1 MTSSLL
7 IYSPKCKHS
16 MNILQFI
23 NTHDEIKALVS
34 YHNVNEYGVPEQ
46 YKKQIKSVPTLLTSN
61 GKILV
66 GMEIIQW
73 FTSLLP
79 SEIENCSLGNC
90 SAAPCSIEDES
101 GFDNFFSLENYGESL
116 QPIMTEELKAK
127 ITQNVGQAYQ
137 QKQK

>member
-7 IYSPKCKHS
+7 VYSPRCKHS
-16 MNILQFI
+16 MNIMQFI
-23 NTHDEIKALVS
+23 NSHEGIKALVS

-61 GKILV
+61 GKILI

-79 SEIENCSLGNC
+79 AEIENCPLGNC
-90 SAAPCSIEDES
+90 SAMPCSIEDET
-101 GFDNFFSLENYGESL
+101 GFDNYFSLDSYGQSL

-127 ITQNVGQAYQ
+127 ITQNVSQAYQ
-137 QKQK
+137 QKQE

>member
-7 IYSPKCKHS
+7 VYSPRCKHS

-46 YKKQIKSVPTLLTSN
+46 FKKQIKSVPTLLTSN
-61 GKILV
+61 GKILI
-66 GMEIIQW
+66 GTEIIQW

-79 SEIENCSLGNC
+79 AEIENCPLGNC
-90 SAAPCSIEDES
+90 SATACSIEDES
-101 GFDNFFSLENYGESL
+101 GFDNFFSLDSYGESL
-116 QPIMTEELKAK
+116 QPIMTEELKSK
-127 ITQNVGQAYQ
+127 ITQNVSQAYD
-137 QKQK
+137 QKQE